1 MPRRAEAA
9 LALTRHCCW
18 IRFQARVTRPLRGNI
33 KSTVAVV
40 LCVQKC
46 VQFGLDAA
54 LGELPRSGKPR
65 QLPGD
70 AIANGVLNS
79 ACQKPKDSGY
89 SYELWTYKLLTAHVR
104 RHCVAEGHPA
114 LQKLSR
120 SKLHKILL

>member
-1 MPRRAEAA
+1 MVSRERSSRLSIAPTAYRVPSPDSWRQAETGVSLNVPRRAEAA

-33 KSTVAVV
+33 KSTAAGV
-40 LCVQKC
+40 LAVQKG

-70 AIANGVLNS
+70 AI
-79 ACQKPKDSGY
+79 
-89 SYELWTYKLLTAHVR
+89 E
-104 RHCVAEGHPA
+104 
-114 LQKLSR
+114 
-120 SKLHKILL
+120 